1 MIRQAHHERNQYITV
16 RGEPVEGLD
25 QSFLNSQG
33 RDHSS
38 DHPAPIY
45 QEYLSLIVRGAR

>member
-1 MIRQAHHERNQYITV
+1 MVRQAHHKRNQYITV
-16 RGEPVEGLD
+16 RPEPVEGLD
-25 QSFLNSQG
+25 QSLLNSQERG
-33 RDHSS
+33 RSS